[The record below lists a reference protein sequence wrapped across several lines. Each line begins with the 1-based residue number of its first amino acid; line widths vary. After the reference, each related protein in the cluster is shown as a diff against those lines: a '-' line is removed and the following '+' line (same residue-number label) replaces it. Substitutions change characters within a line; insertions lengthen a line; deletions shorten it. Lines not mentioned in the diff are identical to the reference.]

1 VVTRTVS
8 GSTASHAGR
17 DRGQTGDRSL
27 SRATRRSNMDRLE
40 KQQVEPLN
48 LEIEVL
54 EERIAPS
61 VTGSGGYEGQPGG
74 QSGGG
79 NNGDG
84 SNENTGFEG
93 QPGGQS
99 NG

>member
-1 VVTRTVS
+1 MEKTDKV
-8 GSTASHAGR
+8 
-17 DRGQTGDRSL
+17 
-27 SRATRRSNMDRLE
+27 E
-40 KQQVEPLN
+40 KQTAEPLH

-74 QSGGG
+74 QSGGSTG
-79 NNGDG
+79 GG
-84 SNENTGFEG
+84 GNTGFEG

>member
-1 VVTRTVS
+1 
-8 GSTASHAGR
+8 
-17 DRGQTGDRSL
+17 
-27 SRATRRSNMDRLE
+27 ME
-40 KQQVEPLN
+40 KPEKIEQQDVEPLN

-74 QSGGG
+74 QGGG
-79 NNGDG
+79 G
-84 SNENTGFEG
+84 NTGFEG

-99 NG
+99 QG